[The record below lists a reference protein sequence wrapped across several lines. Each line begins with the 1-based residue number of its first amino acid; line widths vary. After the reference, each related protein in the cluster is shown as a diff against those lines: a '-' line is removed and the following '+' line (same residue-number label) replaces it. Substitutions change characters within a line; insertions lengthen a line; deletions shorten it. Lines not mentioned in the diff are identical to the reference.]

1 MLDVTSALTTTT
13 APRTARPATDAT
25 RAEPR
30 QDAGQTSPA
39 NGTTLPAGETK
50 EVKAPELP
58 ELEQLAESL
67 TSFARSLNRDLS
79 FSVHEASGRTVVR
92 VLDGETREVIRQIPS
107 EEFLRISESL
117 AANSALLI
125 DREA

>member
-13 APRTARPATDAT
+13 APRTARPTDAS
-25 RAEPR
+25 RGEPR
-30 QDAGQTSPA
+30 QSAGQTSPA

-50 EVKAPELP
+50 ESKIPELP
-58 ELEQLAESL
+58 ELERLAESL

-79 FSVHEASGRTVVR
+79 FSVHEASGRTIVR
-92 VLDGETREVIRQIPS
+92 VLDGETKEVIRQIPS